1 MLYFKEGCETTFFKN
16 PRKASQNTPSF
27 TFLHLKNGNKEI
39 AIL

>member
-1 MLYFKEGCETTFFKN
+1 MLYFKEGCEIFFKK

-27 TFLHLKNGNKEI
+27 TFLHLNNGNKEI

>member
-1 MLYFKEGCETTFFKN
+1 MLYFKEGYETFFKK

-27 TFLHLKNGNKEI
+27 TFLHLNNGNKEI